1 MIDTGSLWLRSE
13 KMKTKAFVYAFA
25 LVAFYGGQSSARGAS
40 ATIEQ
45 AVNATSGTMPASQ
58 AENKLR
64 LAGLNGCRQVNVP
77 LENGRTTVP
86 LVPHGDSSATNLVSV
101 VGLLSR
107 RIVPDTL
114 RVAAD
119 GDDDAPSVQRALN
132 MLSSDGQLGGEI
144 MFLPRIYKL
153 NSPIMQTN
161 QGVWR
166 CVQGHMSTGGLAAD
180 PAQRYGGT
188 WFQIGARF
196 IGSSTP
202 PITISS
208 GTAIGATI
216 DGCAFFEI
224 QPASLN
230 PAAGSVT
237 AAWKPAAYPFVIGI
251 QDVKGEVFI
260 TNTLWRGITKGV
272 YSDNAGRLQV
282 RNAMTDFYT
291 TGFEVHHDYD
301 VDRFVG
307 IHEWGFNGSELDKLH
322 YKTHN
327 ENLIRLYRADTPILD
342 DIFAINTFSA
352 IDLEQDSAS
361 GSLAGGV
368 STKVNIGTL
377 ICDGSV
383 HCILNDAPATTVKV
397 SILDAQ
403 GQDNTQKGL
412 TAHAGSSAIEMA
424 AYGTVQ
430 VGSLY
435 TQSMAQGAIHLF
447 GSQCS
452 YVSVDSLVIDESGGA
467 AGARGYVAD
476 MAACARSPVGGT
488 NTVSIGKPPAR
499 IMAAPPSTY
508 MPFTATGSLLWTVQ
522 TSHQ

>member
-1 MIDTGSLWLRSE
+1 ME
-13 KMKTKAFVYAFA
+13 A
-25 LVAFYGGQSSARGAS
+25 LPVPYRGA
-40 ATIEQ
+40 
-45 AVNATSGTMPASQ
+45 NPAS
-58 AENKLR
+58 ALTALYR
-64 LAGLNGCRQVNVP
+64 
-77 LENGRTTVP
+77 
-86 LVPHGDSSATNLVSV
+86 H
-101 VGLLSR
+101 
-107 RIVPDTL
+107 IVPDTL
-114 RVAAD
+114 KVAAD
-119 GDDDAPSVQRALN
+119 GDDDAPSIQRVLN
-132 MLSSDGQLGGEI
+132 ILSSDGQLGGEI
-144 MFLPRIYKL
+144 VFLPRIYKL
-153 NSPIMQTN
+153 NSPIVQTN

-196 IGSSTP
+196 IGSSSR

-224 QPASLN
+224 QPASRK

-237 AAWKPAAYPFVIGI
+237 ASWKPAAYPFVIGI

-301 VDRFVG
+301 VDRFIG

-342 DIFAINTFSA
+342 DIFAINTFST

-361 GSLAGGV
+361 GPLAGGV
-368 STKVNIGTL
+368 PTKVNVGIL

-383 HCILNDAPATTVKV
+383 HCILNNAPGATVKV
-397 SILDAQ
+397 SILDEQ
-403 GQDNTQKGL
+403 GQDSTRASF
-412 TAHAGSSAIEMA
+412 TAFREGSAIEMA
-424 AYGTVQ
+424 GYGTVQ

-435 TQSMAQGAIHLF
+435 AQAMGEAVIHLF
-447 GSQCS
+447 GRKCS
-452 YVSVDSLVIDESGGA
+452 SVSVGSLVLDEAVAA
-467 AGARGYVAD
+467 AGVRGYVAD
-476 MAACARSPVGGT
+476 MAACTPSPVAAM
-488 NTVSIGKPPAR
+488 NTISLAMPPER
-499 IMAAPPSTY
+499 IMASPPSTY
-508 MPFTATGSLLWTVQ
+508 MPSIAVGLLLWAAQ
-522 TSHQ
+522 TPHQ